1 MGGTKGYRS
10 YRGRTS
16 KGKIAL
22 IVVLVLVIVASVAVI
37 WLQDYVVYDADG
49 GAHVALPWQREEAPE
64 EETPPQEVEVTIR
77 EPERPERLAAFSAA
91 AAPMTRAAWKDAWLG
106 AGLMSAPAY
115 NAAAVT
121 LKDSAGHICFAA
133 SGAAAGTVTAEED
146 TAAALAE
153 MTEGSWHT
161 IARMSCFLDPIAA
174 KADVEAMGL
183 KNTGGYIFYDGND
196 QNWLDPSKPAARQ
209 YLRALAGEIAEM
221 GFDEILL
228 TDVGYPTVGKLD
240 KIDYNGADRGES
252 IRLFLEELRA
262 DLADTGVELSV
273 ELPAETIL
281 SGADAA
287 AGLALSDIAPLADR
301 IYAVTTADQILALAE
316 AVTAANGET
325 DFVAELAAYGP
336 DVTGSC
342 LILPQT

>member
-91 AAPMTRAAWKDAWLG
+91 AAPMTQAAWKDAWLG

-121 LKDSAGHICFAA
+121 LKDSAGHIYFAA
-133 SGAAAGTVTAEED
+133 SGAAAGAVTTAED
-146 TAAALAE
+146 TAAAL
-153 MTEGSWHT
+153 TEVTESGRHT

-174 KADVEAMGL
+174 KADVEGMGL

-196 QNWLDPSKPAARQ
+196 LNWLDPSKPAARQ
-209 YLRALAGEIAEM
+209 YLCGLAAEIAQL
-221 GFDEILL
+221 GFYEILL
-228 TDVGYPTVGKLD
+228 TDLSYPTEGKLD

-281 SGADAA
+281 SGADAT

-301 IYAVTTADQILALAE
+301 IYAVTTADQIPALAE

-342 LILPQT
+342 LILGA

>member
-342 LILPQT
+342 LILGA